1 MICTEVIT
9 EDGATLHPG
18 DRAFNY
24 YDMKAGT
31 IGDDLD
37 DSGWFTF
44 VHDDGTDAVL
54 NGARICT
61 TAYAERKGWP
71 GRGVIGI

>member
-1 MICTEVIT
+1 MTDEVIT
-9 EDGATLHPG
+9 EDGATLRQG

-37 DSGWFTF
+37 DSGWLTF
-44 VHDDGTDAVL
+44 LHDDAL
-54 NGARICT
+54 
-61 TAYAERKGWP
+61 
-71 GRGVIGI
+71 